1 MHFYLTENLGCV
13 WPDVLQ
19 NLTIKKKKFLC
30 QSPKNMLLKFKNM
43 LKEINNAKIKK
54 NM

>member
-19 NLTIKKKKFLC
+19 NLTIKKKKNSMSKSKKHAIKI
-30 QSPKNMLLKFKNM
+30 QKH
-43 LKEINNAKIKK
+43 AKRD
-54 NM
+54 

>member
-13 WPDVLQ
+13 ARCLAKF
-19 NLTIKKKKFLC
+19 NNKKKQFLC

-43 LKEINNAKIKK
+43 LKVINNVKIKK